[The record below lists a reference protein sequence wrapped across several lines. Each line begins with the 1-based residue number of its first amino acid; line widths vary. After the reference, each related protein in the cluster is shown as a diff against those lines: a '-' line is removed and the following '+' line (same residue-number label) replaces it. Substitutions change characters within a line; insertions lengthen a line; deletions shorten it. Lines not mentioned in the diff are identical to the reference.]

1 MEEYKMKSSEAKKYF
16 HYYPLT
22 FKKDSSE
29 SKLEIMKINF
39 LKIEL
44 NDFKECWNSNLLKDA
59 LEKYLWISF
68 TSAID

>member
-1 MEEYKMKSSEAKKYF
+1 MMEEYKMKSSEAKKYF

-29 SKLEIMKINF
+29 SKLKIMKIHF

-44 NDFKECWNSNLLKDA
+44 NDFKEC
-59 LEKYLWISF
+59 
-68 TSAID
+68 